1 MIVGLGNPGPE
12 YRETRHNAG
21 FMVVDRLAVRWGGRW
36 SSAPRFFAD
45 MAEAE
50 FGGVRW
56 RLVKP
61 VTYMNLSGDSV
72 GPLMA
77 YYKVPLERLLVVVD
91 DADLPLGTIRMRP
104 EGSAGGH
111 HGLESILRH
120 VGSPGFARQRV
131 GIHRP
136 EDGRGVARRD
146 IAGHVL
152 GKFEKSEIET
162 LEKVL
167 VTAVAQVEAWVRD
180 GIGKAMNLYNG
191 PVR

>member
-1 MIVGLGNPGPE
+1 
-12 YRETRHNAG
+12 
-21 FMVVDRLAVRWGGRW
+21 
-36 SSAPRFFAD
+36 

-61 VTYMNLSGDSV
+61 LTYMNLSGESV

-77 YYKVPLERLLVVVD
+77 YYKVPLERLMVVVD

-120 VGSPGFARQRV
+120 LGSPGFPRQRV